1 MLHKLYASLYHH
13 ILLTCYNTLH
23 LKGKHSNMNHPFLK
37 HTEGKILLL
46 GLTLLGL
53 LFVLLFLTAIL
64 SPDYTRPFL
73 SITATNVIFGR
84 MAGLSIGI
92 GAQMDIMLLVAFNLF
107 IESILVLILYPLFVL
122 SWNKLELITYKPL
135 NHFLERSKGNAS
147 KYEPL
152 IKRYGIIGL
161 ILFVL
166 TPFAMTG
173 PVVGSFVGYLIGLSH
188 KMTLYVVL
196 LSTLVAIIIWV
207 YLIKNFEEVLVKYS
221 DLIMSGFFIAAVL
234 MLIWYLM
241 KKHIL

>member
-1 MLHKLYASLYHH
+1 MHH
-13 ILLTCYNTLH
+13 T
-23 LKGKHSNMNHPFLK
+23 FLQ
-37 HTEGKILLL
+37 HDEGKILLF
-46 GLTLLGL
+46 GLTLLSL
-53 LFVLLFLTAIL
+53 FFVLLFLSAIFA
-64 SPDYTRPFL
+64 PDLIQPFL

-92 GAQMDIMLLVAFNLF
+92 AAQIDITLLVVFNLF
-107 IESILVLILYPLFVL
+107 IESIMVLILYPLFVL
-122 SWNKLELITYKPL
+122 SWNKLELISYKPL
-135 NHFLERSKGNAS
+135 NEFLEKSKVNAS

-188 KMTLYVVL
+188 RMTLFVVI
-196 LSTLVAIIIWV
+196 LSTFVAIIIWV

-221 DLIMSGFFIAAVL
+221 DMIMSGFFIAAIL
-234 MLIWYLM
+234 MLIWYLV
-241 KKHIL
+241 KRHF

>member
-1 MLHKLYASLYHH
+1 
-13 ILLTCYNTLH
+13 
-23 LKGKHSNMNHPFLK
+23 MNHPFLK
-37 HTEGKILLL
+37 HDEGKILLF

-53 LFVLLFLTAIL
+53 FFVLLFLSAIFA
-64 SPDYTRPFL
+64 PDNTRPFL

-92 GAQMDIMLLVAFNLF
+92 GAQMDITLLVAFNLF
-107 IESILVLILYPLFVL
+107 IESIMVLTLYPLFVL
-122 SWNKLELITYKPL
+122 SWNKLELISYKPL
-135 NHFLERSKGNAS
+135 NEFLERAKVNAG

-188 KMTLYVVL
+188 RMTLFVVL
-196 LSTLVAIIIWV
+196 LSTLIAIIIWV
-207 YLIKNFEEVLVKYS
+207 YLIKNFEEVLIKYS
-221 DLIMSGFFIAAVL
+221 DMIMSGFFIAAIL
-234 MLIWYLM
+234 MLIWYLY
-241 KKHIL
+241 KRHFR